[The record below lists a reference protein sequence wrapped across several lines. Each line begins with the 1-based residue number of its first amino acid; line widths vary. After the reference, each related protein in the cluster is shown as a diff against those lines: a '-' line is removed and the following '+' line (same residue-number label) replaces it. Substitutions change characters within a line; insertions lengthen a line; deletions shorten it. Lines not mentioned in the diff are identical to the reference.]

1 MKELKLEFYSKLD
14 SEKYETCKQLVI
26 QLESLSKCNYK
37 LFKNGVIILDEINS
51 ILTHLRSPTMNRR
64 RKETYEYLIELIK
77 NAKYVISLDAD
88 LTDWN
93 IEFLQDIKTEEY
105 IVYHNV
111 VKNKK
116 VRKRWMIKW
125 KRI

>member
-1 MKELKLEFYSKLD
+1 M
-14 SEKYETCKQLVI
+14 
-26 QLESLSKCNYK
+26 
-37 LFKNGVIILDEINS
+37 DEINS